1 MLIQDEGQSGWYLS
15 VASLNAVGLHPDK
28 LRFYNTLRDGKVL
41 ERLTKTSAVSK
52 NLTEEG
58 TWAVGDCTRE
68 GADCATLLK
77 PGVSYT
83 KNVVEEQIRAGR
95 FNLTISHVG
104 SDLIRIVE
112 GVKSTTQLFYWWEP
126 DAAIRDARYVRVML
140 DDVTHCNISRSG
152 FPTYIPDNIP
162 CDFPYIALSKG
173 GNRKKLLV
181 EEPWGIVE
189 YMKIPQAD
197 MDWMLRTI
205 GTGDSTSQEV
215 ACRWLEENEITWG
228 SWLKK
233 AETLEGRSH

>member
-1 MLIQDEGQSGWYLS
+1 LLIQDEGQSGWYLS

-112 GVKSTTQLFYWWEP
+112 GVKST
-126 DAAIRDARYVRVML
+126 
-140 DDVTHCNISRSG
+140 
-152 FPTYIPDNIP
+152 
-162 CDFPYIALSKG
+162 
-173 GNRKKLLV
+173 
-181 EEPWGIVE
+181 
-189 YMKIPQAD
+189 PQ
-197 MDWMLRTI
+197 
-205 GTGDSTSQEV
+205 
-215 ACRWLEENEITWG
+215 
-228 SWLKK
+228 
-233 AETLEGRSH
+233 